1 MKNLLWIGLLAFG
14 SLWGQG
20 SLQFN
25 RVKLVTAQE
34 TVPVGKVWKVES
46 VIYNIPQDGSP
57 FAIQSNANCNENQRR
72 TYAIVVDGIPTK
84 AGELS
89 SASGYT
95 SDFFHMATKL
105 PIWLPAGATLSGG
118 LCNNKISVIEFNIL
132 P

>member
-14 SLWGQG
+14 SVWGQG

-25 RVKLVTAQE
+25 QVKLVTVQE
-34 TVPVGKVWKVES
+34 TVPMGKVWKVES
-46 VIYNIPQDGSP
+46 VIFNIPQDGSP
-57 FAIQSNANCNENQRR
+57 FSVQSNANCNENQRR

-89 SASGYT
+89 SAAGYS
-95 SDFFHMATKL
+95 SDYFHMTTKL
-105 PIWLPAGATLSGG
+105 PLWLPAGATLSGG
-118 LCNNKISVIEFNIL
+118 ICNNKISVIEFNII